1 MIKLTIARALKGNI
15 HVDPTGKDEPGSG
28 KEIQT
33 LWSSQS
39 TFYTVESTGMIRR
52 GDNDNVEDD
61 DDG

>member
-39 TFYTVESTGMIRR
+39 TFYRYDQE

-61 DDG
+61 DG